1 MFALMLG
8 TGLAG
13 VVDAFAFLRYKVF
26 VGIQTG
32 NVAFVGMGL
41 AGHLPA
47 WPSAVASL
55 VAFGLGGLLG
65 AGLRKFPSIGPL
77 RPPGWELL
85 ALLALLV
92 LWGLVDRSLDSGRDS
107 LTERTILTALC
118 AFPVGILGG
127 LVTRTFGVQTATSFQ
142 TGTVLRTTRGLA
154 DWIFERG
161 DTSGARRIA
170 GLGLL
175 CLASYAIG
183 GYVGAASEPRPIV
196 TYVIAW
202 ALIVVML
209 VLALLKRQSRTP

>member
-1 MFALMLG
+1 MLG

-32 NVAFVGMGL
+32 NVA
-41 AGHLPA
+41 
-47 WPSAVASL
+47 
-55 VAFGLGGLLG
+55 
-65 AGLRKFPSIGPL
+65 
-77 RPPGWELL
+77 
-85 ALLALLV
+85 
-92 LWGLVDRSLDSGRDS
+92 
-107 LTERTILTALC
+107 
-118 AFPVGILGG
+118 
-127 LVTRTFGVQTATSFQ
+127 SFQ

-183 GYVGAASEPRPIV
+183 GYVGAASEQRPIV

-202 ALIVVML
+202 ALIVVMF
-209 VLALLKRQSRTP
+209 VLALLKRQSRTS